1 MAKYKSPEAK
11 AYNQAYMN
19 NYTKQHYDRITV
31 LLPKGKKK
39 DCQNSFSK
47 PFWWSFWFILHR
59 YVHLYDAKL

>member
-19 NYTKQHYDRITV
+19 NYSKQHYDRITV

-39 DCQNSFSK
+39 DLQEYARANDTTVSK
-47 PFWWSFWFILHR
+47 LIVQLLEDSWII
-59 YVHLYDAKL
+59 